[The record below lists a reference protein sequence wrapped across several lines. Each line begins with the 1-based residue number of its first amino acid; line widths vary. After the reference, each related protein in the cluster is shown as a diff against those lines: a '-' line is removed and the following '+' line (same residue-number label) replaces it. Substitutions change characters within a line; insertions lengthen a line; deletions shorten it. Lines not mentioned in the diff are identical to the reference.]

1 MVDAFASGS
10 SGKSSEGPA
19 ASDAPELGS
28 PVQIGGSVDDTSP
41 DAAGEGDVRRIRC
54 TPEGNMI
61 VEIYKDNNSLSP
73 LNAMPGAS
81 EVKGAREVVNNTS
94 TAASAAAP
102 GAGKK
107 LRIISV
113 EISWNDAT
121 AVKAEVYFHAT
132 GAGNSASDEIKIITE
147 AVMDLTDSPNFVQTW
162 PDGGGPVGAAD
173 DDITVRVAT
182 AVAADCIFIIHY
194 REE

>member
-1 MVDAFASGS
+1 MVEGFASGS

-19 ASDAPELGS
+19 ASDSPESGS
-28 PVQIGGSVDDTSP
+28 PVQIGGSVDDTTP
-41 DAAGEGDVRRIRC
+41 AAAGEGDVRRFRA
-54 TPEGNMI
+54 TPEGNII
-61 VEIYKDNNSLSP
+61 VELYKDNNSLSP
-73 LNAMPGAS
+73 PNAMPGAS
-81 EVKGAREVVNNTS
+81 EDKGAREVVNNTS
-94 TAASAAAP
+94 TAANAAAP

-121 AVKAEVYFHAT
+121 AIKAEVYFHAT

-182 AVAADCIFIIHY
+182 AVVADCVFMIHY

>member
-1 MVDAFASGS
+1 MVEGFASGS
-10 SGKSSEGPA
+10 SSPGNENV
-19 ASDAPELGS
+19 ELFSGS
-28 PVQIGGSVDDTSP
+28 NALI
-41 DAAGEGDVRRIRC
+41 
-54 TPEGNMI
+54 
-61 VEIYKDNNSLSP
+61 P

-81 EVKGAREVVNNTS
+81 EVKGARQVINNTS

-107 LRIISV
+107 LRVISV
-113 EISWNDAT
+113 QIQWNDAT
-121 AVKAEVYFHAT
+121 AIVAEIYFHAT
-132 GAGNSASDEIKIITE
+132 GAGNSASDETKIIAE
-147 AVMDLTDSPNFVQTW
+147 AVMDLTDSPNFEHSW

-182 AVAADCIFIIHY
+182 AVVADCVFMIHY